1 MNFRLLQLDDCIQK
15 MRAAYATMKDDQNQN
30 GIIQLMIKEI
40 HMFVLHDCTQ
50 MGTLCGLLSLDV
62 SVSTSMILFFYENEV
77 QSIHQNKNSNWHVV
91 MTLLV
96 DSRDPYMSNKYRIQ
110 LILISSLVDSC
121 LCFTNLQLK
130 IH

>member
-1 MNFRLLQLDDCIQK
+1 
-15 MRAAYATMKDDQNQN
+15 
-30 GIIQLMIKEI
+30 
-40 HMFVLHDCTQ
+40 
-50 MGTLCGLLSLDV
+50 
-62 SVSTSMILFFYENEV
+62 MILFFYENEV
-77 QSIHQNKNSNWHVV
+77 QSLHQNKNSNWHVV

-110 LILISSLVDSC
+110 LILISSLVDSR

>member
-1 MNFRLLQLDDCIQK
+1 
-15 MRAAYATMKDDQNQN
+15 
-30 GIIQLMIKEI
+30 MI
-40 HMFVLHDCTQ
+40 
-50 MGTLCGLLSLDV
+50 S
-62 SVSTSMILFFYENEV
+62 FFYENEV

>member
-1 MNFRLLQLDDCIQK
+1 
-15 MRAAYATMKDDQNQN
+15 
-30 GIIQLMIKEI
+30 
-40 HMFVLHDCTQ
+40 
-50 MGTLCGLLSLDV
+50 
-62 SVSTSMILFFYENEV
+62 MILFFYENEV

>member
-1 MNFRLLQLDDCIQK
+1 
-15 MRAAYATMKDDQNQN
+15 
-30 GIIQLMIKEI
+30 
-40 HMFVLHDCTQ
+40 
-50 MGTLCGLLSLDV
+50 
-62 SVSTSMILFFYENEV
+62 MILFFYENEV
-77 QSIHQNKNSNWHVV
+77 QSIHQNKNRNWHVV

>member
-1 MNFRLLQLDDCIQK
+1 
-15 MRAAYATMKDDQNQN
+15 
-30 GIIQLMIKEI
+30 
-40 HMFVLHDCTQ
+40 
-50 MGTLCGLLSLDV
+50 
-62 SVSTSMILFFYENEV
+62 MILFFYENEV
-77 QSIHQNKNSNWHVV
+77 QSLHQNKNSNWHVV

>member
-1 MNFRLLQLDDCIQK
+1 
-15 MRAAYATMKDDQNQN
+15 
-30 GIIQLMIKEI
+30 
-40 HMFVLHDCTQ
+40 
-50 MGTLCGLLSLDV
+50 
-62 SVSTSMILFFYENEV
+62 MILFFYENEV

-96 DSRDPYMSNKYRIQ
+96 DSRDLYMSNKYRIQ